1 MAMTF
6 EEFAGTQV
14 RPLLG
19 LMTAM
24 CGDAGLA
31 EDLVQDVLLKAHQRW
46 AKISK
51 LDLPERYVRKMLVN
65 EFVSWRRKWARLV
78 PTAEIDL
85 FDDGP
90 DLATTHADR
99 SALQSRLEQLPRRQQ
114 AVLALRYFADLSD
127 TEIAEAL
134 GCSVGAVRAYISRGL
149 STLRTDT
156 ELLTTNRFDIESRRS
171 S

>member
-1 MAMTF
+1 MSMTF
-6 EEFAGTQV
+6 EEFAAARV

-46 AKISK
+46 SKIGR

-65 EFVSWRRKWARLV
+65 EFLSWRRKWARIV
-78 PTAEIDL
+78 PTAQVDL

-90 DLATTHADR
+90 DLATAHADR
-99 SALQSRLEQLPRRQQ
+99 SALQSRLDQLPRRQQ
-114 AVLALRYFADLSD
+114 AVLALRYFGDLTD

-134 GCSVGAVRAYISRGL
+134 GCSVGAVRAYVSRGL
-149 STLRTDT
+149 ATLRTDT
-156 ELLTTNRFDIESRRS
+156 ELLTTNRIDTESRRS